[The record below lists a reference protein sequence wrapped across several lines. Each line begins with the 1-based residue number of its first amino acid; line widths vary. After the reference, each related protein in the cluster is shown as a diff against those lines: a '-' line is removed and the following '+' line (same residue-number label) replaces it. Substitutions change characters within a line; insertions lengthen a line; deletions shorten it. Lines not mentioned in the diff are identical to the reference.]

1 MVYICGINSIFSHQI
16 TYLTIFFIR
25 IISEKCANAREK
37 LVQLKDSWSKSL
49 KRISGEAS
57 AAIDRHGLA
66 DESKAAEKEVPAKKS
81 VAARNNWG
89 MSNGLVD
96 SDSDTELE
104 VVPDSE
110 EESDDENEASSNELI
125 QNEAEEVEDYDTG
138 DSMDEDERR
147 EIEGL
152 FYLI

>member
-1 MVYICGINSIFSHQI
+1 M
-16 TYLTIFFIR
+16 TYLTFFFFIR
-25 IISEKCANAREK
+25 IISEKRANAREK

-57 AAIDRHGLA
+57 APIDRQGLA

-81 VAARNNWG
+81 VPARNNWG

-104 VVPDSE
+104 EVPDSE
-110 EESDDENEASSNELI
+110 EESDAENEANSNEFI
-125 QNEAEEVEDYDTG
+125 QNEAEEVEHYDTG

-152 FYLI
+152 FHLF